1 LTAGKDR
8 VAETAGLL
16 WQKELSSMKKNR
28 FLDKTKT
35 RTFFFGMLAI
45 MLAFGLILT
54 GCGDSKT
61 GDPGSPPG
69 GKNGGKPAE
78 LAPNATHAEA
88 MAKLDEIIAYSGTP
102 GEAKDEL
109 RELKEDIDS
118 DLCTSLWDIPM
129 EDAADTTMGAMLI
142 PQINDVIKQ
151 LP

>member
-8 VAETAGLL
+8 VAETAELF

-35 RTFFFGMLAI
+35 RAFFFGMLAI

-54 GCGDSKT
+54 GCGDSET
-61 GDPGSPPG
+61 GDPGSPPS

-102 GEAKDEL
+102 EEAKDEL
-109 RELKEDIDS
+109 RELKEDIAS
-118 DLCTSLWDIPM
+118 YASLWDIPM
-129 EDAADTTMGAMLI
+129 GGTADTTMGAMLI